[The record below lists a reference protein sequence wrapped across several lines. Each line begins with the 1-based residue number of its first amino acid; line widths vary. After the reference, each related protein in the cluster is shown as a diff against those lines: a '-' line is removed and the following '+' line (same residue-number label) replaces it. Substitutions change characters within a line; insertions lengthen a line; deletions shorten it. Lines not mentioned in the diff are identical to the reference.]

1 MSSNPQ
7 RLFATKVAARFA
19 RVSPATMK
27 NWHGRGLVLPTVPAV
42 GTGPGTSAGYSFS
55 VAISARVAFELSRAG
70 LSLEEIRGV
79 LRFIAE
85 WKALNRPIP
94 ENHVIVTDG
103 HVVYYEG
110 TGPFEVP
117 ARVVIV
123 IPIGSFAAEL
133 TAVAETEPP
142 FRPKTA
148 KTTRTKSSA
157 TPTTKRKAG

>member
-1 MSSNPQ
+1 MSIKRQ
-7 RLFATKVAARFA
+7 QLFATKVAARFA

-85 WKALNRPIP
+85 WKALNGPIP

-133 TAVAETEPP
+133 TAVAETVPP

-148 KTTRTKSSA
+148 KTRNKSSA